1 MTINPTSGK
10 TGSRRGAACAAHTA
24 RPGLGGPCPAR
35 FFSVPGDVKHL
46 DTAQLEELTAAFR
59 TWVER
64 AHRPDVRLSRGRVL
78 LIFLVLR
85 HCGARLGEVLALDD
99 RTDFDLD
106 AGVVRFG
113 GEKDGDALPREVKL
127 PRALGDELAKT
138 LDDPAFLAVR
148 GMVFRM
154 DGGYVRRKFYER
166 GQECGLPKELSN
178 PRILRH
184 SRAVELL
191 RGGVPLT
198 IVQNILGH
206 GTVNLTAHYLSFTQE
221 DIRTLVRYYIHKES
235 RMKTSARNTFTGQV
249 RLVRTGT
256 ILSEVT
262 LVTPAGHQ
270 LVSVITNESVEKL
283 DIREG
288 VLATASIKA
297 PLVIL
302 VKNDEAPSGSMR
314 NRFYGKIIRINEGAI
329 AAEVVVRVDAET
341 EVCALITDESVK
353 RLNLTV
359 GDPIWAMFKAFS
371 VVLGVE

>member
-1 MTINPTSGK
+1 MEMARDPAKKGISGAEACSGK
-10 TGSRRGAACAAHTA
+10 AA
-24 RPGLGGPCPAR
+24 RPLRGKPCPAR

-46 DTAQLEELTAAFR
+46 DTGQLEELTAAFR
-59 TWVER
+59 AWAAR
-64 AHRPDVRLSRGRVL
+64 AGRPDVRLSRGRIL
-78 LIFLVLR
+78 LIYLLLR
-85 HCGARLGEVLALDD
+85 HCGAKLGEVLGLDD
-99 RTDFDLD
+99 RADFDLD
-106 AGVVRFG
+106 AGVVRLG
-113 GEKDGDALPREVKL
+113 GDKDGDALPREVKL
-127 PRALGDELAKT
+127 PQAVAEELART
-138 LDDPAFLAVR
+138 LDDPAFVAMR
-148 GMVFRM
+148 GAVFRM

-198 IVQNILGH
+198 IVQTILGH

-221 DIRTLVRYYIHKES
+221 DIKTLVSYYIHKEA

-249 RLVRTGT
+249 SRVRVGA
-256 ILSEVT
+256 ILAEVT

-270 LVSVITNESVEKL
+270 LVSVITNESLEKL

-302 VKNDEAPSGSMR
+302 VKDDEAPTSSMR
-314 NRFYGKIIRINEGAI
+314 NRFFGKIARINEGTI
-329 AAEVVVRVDAET
+329 AAEVVVTADADT
-341 EVCALITDESVK
+341 EICALITDESVK
-353 RLNLTV
+353 RLDLKV